1 MKKAGIPDL
10 AAGGL
15 ARIMRRRPLPTRIMT
30 VLDSEVIAEMIV
42 EDVLTDWPQ
51 TAEVFNRHNMAC
63 VGCPVAPFYSVAEAV
78 AVYSLSLEEFM
89 AELQQAI
96 SGEKV

>member
-10 AAGGL
+10 VAAGV
-15 ARIMRRRPLPTRIMT
+15 AYSMRRRLLPTRIMT
-30 VLDSEVIAEMIV
+30 VLDSDTLADMKV
-42 EDVLTDWPQ
+42 EEVLTEWPQ
-51 TAEVFNRHNMAC
+51 TADVFNRHNMAC

-78 AVYSLSLEEFM
+78 GVYALSLEEFA